1 MFHRRVTSIFHYVLI
16 GEQTQTF
23 VLITTVFGFAIG
35 NHFSW
40 AWRFGWRHVAKQRGK
55 WKIEWGLKLSDTTYL
70 MIVFPHWFVQFSKFP
85 ISAIHGPRICS
96 NRTLKYNTHHAM
108 LTVQRLERQY
118 NLSNALFSVKMPT
131 SCTPSY
137 INKQDNWIFMNNK
150 NFFHCE
156 MSFWRK
162 GE

>member
-1 MFHRRVTSIFHYVLI
+1 MMMTSAQVINACFTVVEISFYRVYSHPEPLLPIHVPQTCYKYFPLCLI

-23 VLITTVFGFAIG
+23 VVITTVFGFAIG

-55 WKIEWGLKLSDTTYL
+55 WTIEWSLKLSDRTYL

-96 NRTLKYNTHHAM
+96 NRTLKYNTHH
-108 LTVQRLERQY
+108 
-118 NLSNALFSVKMPT
+118 NAIGTTF
-131 SCTPSY
+131 
-137 INKQDNWIFMNNK
+137 
-150 NFFHCE
+150 
-156 MSFWRK
+156 
-162 GE
+162 GETI